1 MLKKTELVG
10 ISAHWIRNLP
20 IGKKFKP
27 ADLYIFLEL
36 NHAVKIE
43 RRGDAETEPRY
54 KNDARWAI
62 LEAFNGGVVMRRARG
77 VYERVDPLEGI
88 VL

>member
-1 MLKKTELVG
+1 VTPNAEEDRTC
-10 ISAHWIRNLP
+10 RNFCPLDQEFADRE
-20 IGKKFKP
+20 KFQP

-36 NHAVKIE
+36 NHALKIE

-62 LEAFNGGVVMRRARG
+62 QEALNEAW
-77 VYERVDPLEGI
+77 
-88 VL
+88 